1 MLFVFPLYQTQFWM
15 CPLILVRLCF
25 PFQAMFINMTCENN
39 SNRDITEVY
48 MKLLQHTT
56 YTTTTSTK
64 TTTRDVTTYTG
75 QPIPRRTS
83 TTWVHRG
90 LGIPPTQPT
99 ITTKLLTV
107 WYQVRF
113 LQHMFISNLDFEN
126 TPYL

>member
-1 MLFVFPLYQTQFWM
+1 
-15 CPLILVRLCF
+15 
-25 PFQAMFINMTCENN
+25 MFINMTCDNN

-64 TTTRDVTTYTG
+64 TTSRDVTTYTG

-107 WYQVRF
+107 WYQVSILTWIHRG
-113 LQHMFISNLDFEN
+113 LGIPPTQPTITTKLL
-126 TPYL
+126 TVWYQV